1 MSLIKKHATIGG
13 LDLMAAPELPDE
25 SDHHSSSL
33 DADEPEALC
42 STPELS
48 NGRSADIVQARDL
61 VVSPMMH
68 RNAGDCH
75 LAARPARRSK
85 GNPPHLGRAPRDE
98 PRVID
103 GLAERTY
110 GPDS

>member
-1 MSLIKKHATIGG
+1 
-13 LDLMAAPELPDE
+13 
-25 SDHHSSSL
+25 
-33 DADEPEALC
+33 
-42 STPELS
+42 
-48 NGRSADIVQARDL
+48 
-61 VVSPMMH
+61 VSPMMH